1 MSFDLPQT
9 DFQISVWWAHCDD
22 IRAGQRGAAH
32 PRKNNRGPDY
42 SPTGREQVRTPRRA
56 FHWTGRRNNRDR
68 EAFGMTSLISS
79 SCLEGN
85 SSKKLDM
92 PVIFAP
98 GCTKLLTNPLS
109 TGSLILIKT
118 IGIVVVAFF
127 TANGHSKPPPV
138 TITSVFRLTNS
149 AANYGTRS
157 NLPPANRHSI
167 EMFFPGI

>member
-118 IGIVVVAFF
+118 IGIVVAFF
-127 TANGHSKPPPV
+127 TAKWALQTAASDNHVSFSTHQLGCQFWNSNPLYRQR
-138 TITSVFRLTNS
+138 IAIRLKCS
-149 AANYGTRS
+149 
-157 NLPPANRHSI
+157 
-167 EMFFPGI
+167 FPGI